1 MEKTMAITN
10 KTRNQ
15 IRKWVSSSNCGDLI
29 DEFLYVEI
37 QRNSYMNKEISQLN
51 SDNKKK
57 KRGKK
62 RNTVFGKFGNETI
75 DEFKQYMLNYFME
88 DVPAS
93 RFPFTICDSIWKYV
107 MEEIENYYD
116 IWKMLIEYKEGIKL
130 EEMNEDF

>member
-1 MEKTMAITN
+1 MAITN

-15 IRKWVSSSNCGDLI
+15 IRKWVSSNDCGDLLE
-29 DEFLYVEI
+29 EFLSIRI
-37 QRNSYMNKEISQLN
+37 QRSHLYNKSMAEVCKPVHKN
-51 SDNKKK
+51 EPAYKKY
-57 KRGKK
+57 
-62 RNTVFGKFGNETI
+62 GNETI
-75 DEFKQYMLNYFME
+75 EEFKHLMEIYFAE

-116 IWKMLIEYKEGIKL
+116 IGKILIEYKEGIKL